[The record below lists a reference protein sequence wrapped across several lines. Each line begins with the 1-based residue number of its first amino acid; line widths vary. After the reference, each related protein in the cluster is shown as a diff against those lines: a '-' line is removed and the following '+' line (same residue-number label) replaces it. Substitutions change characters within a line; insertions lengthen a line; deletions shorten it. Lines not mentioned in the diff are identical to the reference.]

1 MTRRR
6 GDVDDEEG
14 GGKWREK
21 LRGGEDGGR
30 ERGSDGEGERERG
43 RDGNGEGQGE
53 REGGGAG
60 EEGDG
65 RWRGGEEGGRGWV
78 VVGLGWGGAD
88 RQTLFSLQ
96 TIRPVQFPNTWSA
109 PLRQLMKMEENP
121 NTELVE
127 SLRIQMESLRRRVH
141 ELEAEN
147 AKLSVQLG
155 NCVCQKIVESDKN
168 HVLDCSHSTEEME
181 RLKLDENY
189 VKNRSR
195 KKVPGTCNDTIALH
209 HLPKRYIALKV
220 MYFGQR
226 FYGFA
231 SEAQMDPT
239 IEETT
244 RSNDYSGETS
254 VEESSGGEID
264 YVKILNRVLPEDIRI
279 IGWSPAPTDFSA
291 SSVKRKGTLASVL
304 IKYRLNMTSIGNN
317 LWEKNYY
324 TRVPIGEIG
333 MFNPSIL
340 VPVGPNRAAMV
351 GQYFRFAWTRWCYDI
366 RFLQTRVMSGILL
379 AVSVDTLALRGFS
392 CLSREY
398 KYFFW
403 RKNLNI
409 MLMETAGKKFIGEH
423 DFRNFCKMDAANVHN
438 YMRYITS
445 FEIFRCNERFED
457 DELWAVKIKGSA
469 FLWHQIRCMVAVLFL
484 IGQGLESPNVIDE
497 LLDVERMPRK
507 PQYTMAPE
515 IPLVLQSCVFEGLN
529 FRCSSD
535 ARQAL
540 HTHFKKE
547 CRGYKLKAAIF
558 HEALLSSSCDL
569 YENNQ
574 LNSRT
579 KKKESAHI
587 LLLSRPTEPS
597 YEERRA
603 KLAAVAGAK

>member
-1 MTRRR
+1 
-6 GDVDDEEG
+6 
-14 GGKWREK
+14 
-21 LRGGEDGGR
+21 
-30 ERGSDGEGERERG
+30 
-43 RDGNGEGQGE
+43 
-53 REGGGAG
+53 
-60 EEGDG
+60 
-65 RWRGGEEGGRGWV
+65 
-78 VVGLGWGGAD
+78 
-88 RQTLFSLQ
+88 
-96 TIRPVQFPNTWSA
+96 
-109 PLRQLMKMEENP
+109 MKMEENYS
-121 NTELVE
+121 TELVE
-127 SLRIQMESLRRRVH
+127 SLRIQMESLRRRIH

-155 NCVCQKIVESDKN
+155 SCVCQKIVESDKN
-168 HVLDCSHSTEEME
+168 HVLDCSHSTEEMQ
-181 RLKLDENY
+181 RLKLDESH

-195 KKVPGTCNDTIALH
+195 KKVPGTCNETIALH
-209 HLPKRYIALKV
+209 HLPKRHIALKV

-239 IEETT
+239 IEVISLFLRSNLKETT
-244 RSNDYSGETS
+244 RSNDYSGETC
-254 VEESSGGEID
+254 VEESCGGEID

-291 SSVKRKGTLASVL
+291 R
-304 IKYRLNMTSIGNN
+304 
-317 LWEKNYY
+317 
-324 TRVPIGEIG
+324 
-333 MFNPSIL
+333 
-340 VPVGPNRAAMV
+340 
-351 GQYFRFAWTRWCYDI
+351 
-366 RFLQTRVMSGILL
+366 
-379 AVSVDTLALRGFS
+379 FS

-403 RKNLNI
+403 RENLNI
-409 MLMETAGKKFIGEH
+409 IVMETAGKKFIGEH

-438 YMRYITS
+438 YMRHITS
-445 FEIFRCNERFED
+445 FEIFSCNERFED

-497 LLDVERMPRK
+497 LLDVERTPRK

-515 IPLVLQSCVFEGLN
+515 IPLVLQSCEFEGLK

-535 ARQAL
+535 AKQAL

-547 CRGYKLKAAIF
+547 CQGYKLKAAIF
-558 HEALLSSSCDL
+558 HEALLTSSCDL

-587 LLLSRPTEPS
+587 PLMSRPTEPS

-603 KLAAVAGAK
+603 KLDAGARAK